1 MEKVANKETY
11 SSNVVKFNIKS
22 NFRYERKFTAGHLS
36 PPQVLHT
43 VKMHP
48 SFFRAIFYKRQI
60 NNIYFD
66 TPDLA
71 FLKHNQIGI
80 AERKKVRIRWYG
92 NDISKAVDPV
102 LEVKTKNGL
111 VGDKW
116 SYPLKTFNLKD
127 VFETSFGKKII
138 SGAEIPLI
146 IKELFL
152 SLKPTL
158 LNSYQR
164 QYFQSV
170 NKKYRVTI
178 DSDLTY
184 RKITSLLSIS
194 TPYPFKEMH
203 TIIELKYGLDAD
215 NGVDSVSS
223 KFPFRLDKSSKYV
236 NGMEL
241 AWFYYKPKFDLR

>member
-1 MEKVANKETY
+1 MERVA
-11 SSNVVKFNIKS
+11 SNGDLDIERLIVKS

-36 PPQVLHT
+36 THQVLQA
-43 VKMHP
+43 VKLHP
-48 SFFRAIFYKRQI
+48 VFFREIFYKRQV

-80 AERKKVRIRWYG
+80 ADRKKVRIRWYG
-92 NDISKAVDPV
+92 TDISKVINPI
-102 LEVKTKNGL
+102 LEIKIKNGL

-116 SYPLKTFNLKD
+116 SYPLDAFRLEDISNL
-127 VFETSFGKKII
+127 SFLKKII
-138 SGAEIPLI
+138 KGDKIPHL

-158 LNSYQR
+158 INSYQR
-164 QYFQSV
+164 QYFQSS
-170 NKKYRVTI
+170 NKEYRVTI

-184 RKITSLLSIS
+184 RKITSLHSIL
-194 TPYPFKEMH
+194 TPYSFKELH
-203 TIIELKYGLDAD
+203 TIVELKYGLDAD
-215 NGVDSVSS
+215 NDVDSISS

-236 NGMEL
+236 NGMEF
-241 AWFYYKPKFDLR
+241 A